1 MVGSV
6 LSLARLSS
14 ASWKQKW
21 PLISTTSSQH
31 AARSGLSHCT
41 TALSGSGGTCNPLV
55 FMHTFSCNR
64 SVHVSATHNFS
75 SSSSSSG
82 SLPDPSPIDHFDICI
97 VGGSIIGTAAAC
109 AIAHSPYTS
118 GKRIALVEAGNI
130 FGVPTLTQGQ
140 FANRVSSITPGSA
153 RFLNEIGVWAAI
165 PDKHDYSK
173 MCVWDSSSDGMMHFE
188 ANEAH
193 LTLPDSSPAIGW
205 IVQNHQIQAAL
216 AELTQRTPA
225 ITLFNSSA
233 VTSISNDNPSCF
245 PSVALNSG
253 DRFSCQLLI
262 GADGGNSKVREF
274 AGIQSIGWDYDGH
287 GLVATLEIQND
298 SNCNDTA
305 WQRFLPTGPI
315 AILPLSSTKSSMVW
329 STTPAIAAKLLK
341 LSDEDFVELVN
352 AALHN
357 PVLDV
362 EFALN
367 QILPDGSVSSE
378 VDLKSEI
385 EWGRL
390 RGAAV
395 GSGQGR
401 PHRVVRVQPKSRA
414 AFPLRLRNS
423 TAYTGRRVALIG
435 DAAHTIHPL
444 AGQGLNLGL
453 ADAQALSKAIVDA
466 AKHGG
471 DLGSDVVCDVYARE
485 RFAKSLSMLGAV
497 DGVSRVFGGMLPSSL
512 RGMGMNAI
520 NSSDLLKKAFMAM
533 ASA

>member
-55 FMHTFSCNR
+55 FMHTFS
-64 SVHVSATHNFS
+64 S
-75 SSSSSSG
+75 
-82 SLPDPSPIDHFDICI
+82 
-97 VGGSIIGTAAAC
+97 
-109 AIAHSPYTS
+109 HSPYTS

-153 RFLNEIGVWAAI
+153 RFLNAI

-245 PSVALNSG
+245 PSVAFSSG

-357 PVLDV
+357 PALDV

-378 VDLKSEI
+378 
-385 EWGRL
+385 
-390 RGAAV
+390 
-395 GSGQGR
+395 
-401 PHRVVRVQPKSRA
+401 PKSRA

>member
-64 SVHVSATHNFS
+64 SVHVSATHNFSS

-153 RFLNEIGVWAAI
+153 RF
-165 PDKHDYSK
+165 P
-173 MCVWDSSSDGMMHFE
+173 
-188 ANEAH
+188 
-193 LTLPDSSPAIGW
+193 
-205 IVQNHQIQAAL
+205 
-216 AELTQRTPA
+216 QRVV
-225 ITLFNSSA
+225 LG
-233 VTSISNDNPSCF
+233 
-245 PSVALNSG
+245 SG

-357 PVLDV
+357 PALDV

-395 GSGQGR
+395 GSGQGS

>member
-140 FANRVSSITPGSA
+140 FANR
-153 RFLNEIGVWAAI
+153 IGVWAAI

-216 AELTQRTPA
+216 AELIQRTPA

-357 PVLDV
+357 PR
-362 EFALN
+362 
-367 QILPDGSVSSE
+367 S
-378 VDLKSEI
+378 
-385 EWGRL
+385 
-390 RGAAV
+390 
-395 GSGQGR
+395 

>member
-6 LSLARLSS
+6 LSLTRLSS

-21 PLISTTSSQH
+21 PLISTTSSPH
-31 AARSGLSHCT
+31 ARSGLSHCT
-41 TALSGSGGTCNPLV
+41 TALSGSGGTCNSLV
-55 FMHTFSCNR
+55 FMHTFS
-64 SVHVSATHNFS
+64 
-75 SSSSSSG
+75 
-82 SLPDPSPIDHFDICI
+82 
-97 VGGSIIGTAAAC
+97 
-109 AIAHSPYTS
+109 Y
-118 GKRIALVEAGNI
+118 
-130 FGVPTLTQGQ
+130 
-140 FANRVSSITPGSA
+140 
-153 RFLNEIGVWAAI
+153 
-165 PDKHDYSK
+165 
-173 MCVWDSSSDGMMHFE
+173 
-188 ANEAH
+188 
-193 LTLPDSSPAIGW
+193 SSPAIGW

-216 AELTQRTPA
+216 AELIQRTPA

-245 PSVALNSG
+245 PSVVLGSG

-262 GADGGNSKVREF
+262 GADGGNSK
-274 AGIQSIGWDYDGH
+274 
-287 GLVATLEIQND
+287 
-298 SNCNDTA
+298 
-305 WQRFLPTGPI
+305 
-315 AILPLSSTKSSMVW
+315 LSSTKSSMVW

-357 PVLDV
+357 PALDV

-395 GSGQGR
+395 GSGQGS

-471 DLGSDVVCDVYARE
+471 DW
-485 RFAKSLSMLGAV
+485 
-497 DGVSRVFGGMLPSSL
+497 
-512 RGMGMNAI
+512 
-520 NSSDLLKKAFMAM
+520 DLM
-533 ASA
+533 

>member
-21 PLISTTSSQH
+21 PLISTTSSPH

-41 TALSGSGGTCNPLV
+41 TALSGSGGTCNSLV

-75 SSSSSSG
+75 SSSSSSSG
-82 SLPDPSPIDHFDICI
+82 SLSDPSPIDHFDICI

-153 RFLNEIGVWAAI
+153 RFLNEMGVWAAI

-216 AELTQRTPA
+216 ADVVLG
-225 ITLFNSSA
+225 
-233 VTSISNDNPSCF
+233 
-245 PSVALNSG
+245 SG

-357 PVLDV
+357 PALDV

-395 GSGQGR
+395 GSGQGS